1 MTHFREHVGIVR
13 IELARPLVGGEGF
26 VMLALV
32 QKGGTPGGMA
42 ARVRGIEPDGLF
54 RLPAKV
60 ETRAV
65 PWVTYTDP
73 ELAQVG
79 LTEAAA
85 RREHGAIRVLRW
97 PFAENDRARAER
109 STVGLV
115 KAIASP
121 RGRVLGAS
129 ILGAQAGELIQPW
142 TLAIAQGI
150 KLSAMAGTIAPY
162 PTRGEASKRAAGGF
176 YAEKISSRW
185 TQGLVRLLLR
195 LG

>member
-1 MTHFREHVGIVR
+1 MIKN
-13 IELARPLVGGEGF
+13 A
-26 VMLALV
+26 
-32 QKGGTPGGMA
+32 
-42 ARVRGIEPDGLF
+42 LF

-79 LTEAAA
+79 LTEAEA
-85 RREHGAIRVLRW
+85 RREHGVIRVLRW

-109 STVGLV
+109 GVEGLV
-115 KAIASP
+115 KVIASP
-121 RGRVLGAS
+121 RGKILGAS
-129 ILGAQAGELIQPW
+129 ILGAQAGELIQSW

-150 KLSAMAGTIAPY
+150 KISAMAGTIAPY
-162 PTRGEASKRAAGGF
+162 PTRGEAGKRAAAGF
-176 YAEKISSRW
+176 YAGKMSSRW